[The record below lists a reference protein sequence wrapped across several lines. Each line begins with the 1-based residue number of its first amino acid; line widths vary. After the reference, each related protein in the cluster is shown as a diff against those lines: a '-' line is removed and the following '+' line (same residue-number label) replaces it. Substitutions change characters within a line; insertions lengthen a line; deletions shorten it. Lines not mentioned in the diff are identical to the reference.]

1 MERKKGLPSYPGSR
15 SLYVTLTI
23 LIRFEAV
30 AIVLQAIFLARSVTF
45 LFQGAAV
52 QTIGKDVSF
61 FLLFFLL
68 RHALSHVQ
76 QIFAERFAIRTTKA
90 LREKLVVAYFK
101 LGPRFAQDKGNRAT
115 CYTCD

>member
-15 SLYVTLTI
+15 SLYITLI
-23 LIRFEAV
+23 LLILFEAA

-52 QTIGKDVSF
+52 QTIGKDVRF

-68 RHALSHVQ
+68 RHALSHLQ
-76 QIFAERFAIRTTKA
+76 QVFAERFAIRTTTA
-90 LREKLVVAYFK
+90 LREKLVVVIF
-101 LGPRFAQDKGNRAT
+101 
-115 CYTCD
+115 